1 MRDLLLLCT
10 KNVHFSYSGDIYT
23 QANGVAMGSPLN
35 PVLAGI
41 FMVELER
48 PLLPTLRQNMSPWIR

>member
-10 KNVHFSYSGDIYT
+10 KNVYFSYNGDIYT
-23 QANGVAMGSPLN
+23 ETDGALMDSPLGA
-35 PVLAGI
+35 VLPGI

-48 PLLPTLRQNMSPWIR
+48 PILQT